1 MDYSSTECCIFLSL
15 SFYFKIFIFSNYFKL
30 IFRGWGWGVGGF
42 NLPPIFKLPIIFIY
56 EFLFLGF
63 FYFFLHFIF
72 LIFLSLFR
80 RTSFFHYLTFIF
92 FSISQSYIFLFLSN
106 SLEVPTYFLKY
117 FVQSYSFPSNIRNK
131 KNTIYEWFPSNSES
145 LD

>member
-1 MDYSSTECCIFLSL
+1 MGL
-15 SFYFKIFIFSNYFKL
+15 
-30 IFRGWGWGVGGF
+30 GGF
-42 NLPPIFKLPIIFIY
+42 NLPPIFKVPIIFIY

-80 RTSFFHYLTFIF
+80 RTSFFHSPTFIF

-106 SLEVPTYFLKY
+106 SFEVPTYFLMY

-131 KNTIYEWFPSNSES
+131 KNTIYEWFPSNSAS
-145 LD
+145 LDKTQVPLFSSSIINFLSSYMIYNFLFLLSSK